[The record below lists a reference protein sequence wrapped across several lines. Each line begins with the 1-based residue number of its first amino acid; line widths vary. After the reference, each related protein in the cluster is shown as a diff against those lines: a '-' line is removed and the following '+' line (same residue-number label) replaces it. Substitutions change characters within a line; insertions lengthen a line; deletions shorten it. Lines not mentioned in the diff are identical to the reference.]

1 MALDLFRL
9 FGTLCMTAAALG
21 SVLFLLRWEARR
33 KAELSGLLSLLSTVK
48 SGILLRSL
56 PLSEIF
62 LGFEEPALSACGF
75 LEALRSG
82 GLRFALDGGFLSF
95 SREEL
100 SFLYRYAEGLGE
112 RFLCE
117 EETAVT
123 EALGALS
130 ALIAEESE
138 EKKKSYKRR
147 RTLILTG
154 TGMLLLLLV

>member
-1 MALDLFRL
+1 MKRIVGILVI
-9 FGTLCMTAAALG
+9 CIM
-21 SVLFLLRWEARR
+21 
-33 KAELSGLLSLLSTVK
+33 LLSLLTSCGLDVPKPAIK
-48 SGILLRSL
+48 SGEFDFSITYEFGGETNTVSGVYACKYAG
-56 PLSEIF
+56 
-62 LGFEEPALSACGF
+62 LG
-75 LEALRSG
+75 
-82 GLRFALDGGFLSF
+82 FALDGGFLSF